1 MKSHAPCY
9 GQLFST
15 AGRIA
20 ADREVRGKVFGYR
33 VEQPG
38 VIPVGFAV
46 TADIEAWDECT
57 SCPEFATCYPFS
69 AGKLLTELAARN

>member
-20 ADREVRGKVFGYR
+20 ADCEVRGKVFEHR
-33 VEQPG
+33 VEHPG

-46 TADIEAWDECT
+46 TANIDAWDECT
-57 SCPEFATCYPFS
+57 ACPEFATCYPLS
-69 AGKLLTELAARN
+69 AGKLLMELAARG